1 MKQKIY
7 AVIKT
12 KTFRE
17 KNYGKP
23 NLTLCK
29 TREIARREFFKSVES
44 ELDDYIEDDELDG
57 YNDDMSLQEK
67 VDLYS
72 EYYFDVSFSD
82 KPGQERCSFQTSD
95 ESSTSFSII
104 ETELI
109 ITE

>member
-1 MKQKIY
+1 MEEKIY
-7 AVIKT
+7 AVVKT

-17 KNYGKP
+17 KP

-44 ELDDYIEDDELDG
+44 ELDDYIEDDELDCH
-57 YNDDMSLQEK
+57 NDDMSLQEK
-67 VDLYS
+67 VDLYR

-104 ETELI
+104 ETEM